1 MKKLTVAVALFF
13 VFSMVSIAM
22 AGGNFSG
29 IWEDKNPDTV
39 NSQYIY
45 AQFGNKVHVNGY
57 FEFKGVPCVWSG
69 TGTINGNKVEHTVNY
84 SKRYPDAGWKG
95 ADGRFV
101 LTLSADGRTL
111 SGTWYNNNGDSGSK
125 IIVKRK

>member
-1 MKKLTVAVALFF
+1 MKKLIIVTGFMFIFCVA
-13 VFSMVSIAM
+13 SIAM
-22 AGGNFSG
+22 AGDNFSG

-45 AQFGNKVHVNGY
+45 SQFGNKVQVAGY
-57 FEFKGVPCVWSG
+57 FEYKGVPCVWSG
-69 TGTINGNKVEHTVNY
+69 TGTVNGNKVEHTVNY
-84 SKRYPDAGWKG
+84 SKRHPDPIWRG
-95 ADGRFV
+95 ADGKLV
-101 LTLSADGRTL
+101 LTLSADGKTL